1 MGVAPF
7 RFPRR
12 QQRLCPKRIHPVA
25 WVWLVL
31 AAQPLGSWFFEL
43 GSESHEYMCFPGR
56 QPGFASQT
64 CSYMGP
70 CEHFWANGCEH
81 CFLLALPDGLVSL
94 GCRNKLLETEAET
107 IEMYFL
113 MVLEVRDLKS
123 RCWRDWFLLR
133 ILRENP
139 FSSGFQWLQK
149 PLAFFGLYMHHPIST
164 SVIMQ
169 LSSVSLGLN
178 SSSFLL

>member
-1 MGVAPF
+1 
-7 RFPRR
+7 
-12 QQRLCPKRIHPVA
+12 
-25 WVWLVL
+25 
-31 AAQPLGSWFFEL
+31 
-43 GSESHEYMCFPGR
+43 MCFPGR

-164 SVIMQ
+164 SVLMQ
-169 LSSVSLGLN
+169 LSAVSLGLN